1 MPNRIF
7 INYRRDD
14 APGDARG
21 VRDGLAAK
29 FGRSNIFMDVDN
41 LFVGQRFDLELSK
54 ALDECDL
61 LIVIIGPRWI
71 ELLNARAQTGERDYV
86 REEIAEAIRRKIAV
100 VPVRVGREGGMAPL
114 PKSEELPEDIRELVL
129 YQKHDIAHERFGR
142 DMAELIA
149 GIVAVR
155 NAKSNKGRNRPD
167 PVVHLSRIGI
177 GILGTLAAA
186 IAAAYY
192 AGLPL
197 HLPWSPRLPVSTT
210 DATDVRP
217 IPDRECR
224 NPLQ

>member
-29 FGRSNIFMDVDN
+29 FGRTNIFMDVDN

-54 ALDECDL
+54 ALDECDM
-61 LIVIIGPRWI
+61 LIVIIGPHWLQ
-71 ELLNARAQTGERDYV
+71 LLHARSEIGERDYV
-86 REEIAEAIRRKIAV
+86 REEIAEALRRRIAV
-100 VPVRVGREGGMAPL
+100 VPVRVGRDGGMAPL
-114 PKSEELPEDIRELVL
+114 PKSEDLPEDIREVVL

-142 DMAELIA
+142 DMADLIS

-155 NAKSNKGRNRPD
+155 NAKSIKGKSLPE
-167 PVVHLSRIGI
+167 PVVRLSRIGI

-186 IAAAYY
+186 IACSLLRRSPVASAY
-192 AGLPL
+192 G
-197 HLPWSPRLPVSTT
+197 R
-210 DATDVRP
+210 RG
-217 IPDRECR
+217 CR
-224 NPLQ
+224 SAPPTR